1 MRKYLIESQLQ
12 ELAELKATTLNAQE
26 DLELYKLVKTL
37 RKEFAELNEDKKA
50 LAEQATKD
58 GVVFGEDGQPD
69 LEKSDK
75 DALAKTNEKFM
86 ILINEEFETKVLSI
100 ELLNK
105 LKVENELVS
114 AKYQFL
120 LDLYLKDE

>member
-58 GVVFGEDGQPD
+58 GVVFGESGQPD

-75 DALAKTNEKFM
+75 DALAKTNEKFT
-86 ILINEEFETKVLSI
+86 ILINEEFETKVLPI
-100 ELLNK
+100 GLLNK